1 MQKGDLQM
9 SQKILNAFAFNANW
23 ETIQKNKF
31 FTGNY
36 YHFATPRTELE
47 ARRYALVKTWN
58 ANTRE
63 YIHEPRS

>member
-1 MQKGDLQM
+1 MTQTQM
-9 SQKILNAFAFNANW
+9 NLFALNANW
-23 ETIQKNKF
+23 EKIRKNKF

>member
-23 ETIQKNKF
+23 EKIRENKF

-36 YHFATPRTELE
+36 SHFNTPRTELE
-47 ARRYALVKTWN
+47 AMRKSMTRTWN
-58 ANTRE
+58 YQTRE
-63 YIHEPRS
+63 FL